1 MTIVLCSSHARGYIL
16 DTMAELA
23 TNPLQFC
30 NTCGFMLKPRGVYQK
45 KGGAEEYGSNRS
57 GLLNYCNK
65 CNKVADEGQKEVHSP
80 VVYNNVILKD
90 SSASL
95 AVFSN
100 DLIND
105 PTLMSTEGTG
115 QACSKCGAKNAV
127 FFMSHSQKKGQE
139 MSLVFICKSCQNKWL
154 GGVSNK

>member
-1 MTIVLCSSHARGYIL
+1 MSNL
-16 DTMAELA
+16 E

-30 NTCGFMLKPRGVYQK
+30 STCGFMLKPRGVYTKASAQ
-45 KGGAEEYGSNRS
+45 EEYGSNKS
-57 GLLNYCNK
+57 GLVNFCNK
-65 CNKVADEGQKEVHSP
+65 CNKVASDDQKEVNSP

-105 PTLMSTEGTG
+105 PTLMSTKGG
-115 QACSKCGAKNAV
+115 GKACTKCGAKDAV

-139 MSLVFICKSCQNKWL
+139 MSLVFICKKCQHKWL
-154 GGVSNK
+154 GGISSE

>member
-1 MTIVLCSSHARGYIL
+1 M
-16 DTMAELA
+16 
-23 TNPLQFC
+23 
-30 NTCGFMLKPRGVYQK
+30 
-45 KGGAEEYGSNRS
+45 
-57 GLLNYCNK
+57 NYCNK
-65 CNKVADEGQKEVHSP
+65 CNKVADDEQKQVNSP

-105 PTLMSTEGTG
+105 PTLMSTKGG
-115 QACSKCGAKNAV
+115 GKPCSKCGAQDAV

-139 MSLVFICKSCQNKWL
+139 MSLVFICKNCQHIFAICWIHVHIWKHVYSSQYWFTFEVL
-154 GGVSNK
+154 RIAGK